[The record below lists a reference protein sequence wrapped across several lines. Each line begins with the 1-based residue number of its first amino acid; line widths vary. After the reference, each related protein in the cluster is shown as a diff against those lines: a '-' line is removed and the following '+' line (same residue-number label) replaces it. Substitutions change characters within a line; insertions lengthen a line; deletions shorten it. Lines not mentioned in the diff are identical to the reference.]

1 MSTMENIKKAVEIF
15 RKYDCPFELMHCISA
30 YPFED
35 NKANLN
41 LISVLKQTFKCDVGY
56 SGHEKGGMA
65 ISCAAAALGITS
77 LERHFTLDRTMYG
90 SDQSASLTAKGF
102 KELVESVR
110 KIELALKE
118 ALQKQFLILKNRLKN
133 LELILNK
140 AMEKYLKRTINDSIN
155 LKKKLFKLSP
165 QISKAIDL
173 ISSTLKKGIKFLFV
187 KWRISSDAQ
196 HLAAEFL
203 IRLRPKINRNPY
215 PVISLAQDTSTITA
229 CGNDLGF
236 ENLFKRNFEALANKN
251 DLLITLSTSGN
262 SKNII
267 KVLKF
272 AKTK

>member
-1 MSTMENIKKAVEIF
+1 MKVHLKKII
-15 RKYDCPFELMHCISA
+15 D
-30 YPFED
+30 
-35 NKANLN
+35 
-41 LISVLKQTFKCDVGY
+41 
-56 SGHEKGGMA
+56 
-65 ISCAAAALGITS
+65 
-77 LERHFTLDRTMYG
+77 
-90 SDQSASLTAKGF
+90 
-102 KELVESVR
+102 ESV
-110 KIELALKE
+110 
-118 ALQKQFLILKNRLKN
+118 
-133 LELILNK
+133 
-140 AMEKYLKRTINDSIN
+140 D

-165 QISKAIDL
+165 QITKAIDL
-173 ISSTLKKGIKFLFV
+173 ITSTLKKGNKIL
-187 KWRISSDAQ
+187 ICGNGGSAADAQ

-272 AKTK
+272 AKTKKIRSISFLGNKGGKSKGLSNIEIIVPSNNTARIQECHIFIGHLIFQSAEDRLIKK